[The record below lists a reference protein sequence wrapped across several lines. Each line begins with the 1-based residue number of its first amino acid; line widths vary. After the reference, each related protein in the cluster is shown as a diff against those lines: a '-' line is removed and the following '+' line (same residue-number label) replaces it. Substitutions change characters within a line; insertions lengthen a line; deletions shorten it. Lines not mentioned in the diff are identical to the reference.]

1 MSLIGGYEV
10 IEATRRGMRNVMYA
24 LTQLVKLIGSAFVW
38 AGRWTWTLV
47 TAPFRVVYWFVKS
60 LFLAVV
66 ATPGILWRI
75 PFRAYHRIV
84 VARNWMLAKA
94 EFLQAES
101 AKWKTT
107 FSIARSPY
115 TALRALGFTPQMA
128 ASLLIG
134 TSVVTS
140 GVVVNEA
147 VFADRSFANG
157 DSGVYSNGGSDTPT
171 SWTEG
176 DNTLKI
182 SLGTVAVKAVTISDV
197 SVGTAFTGS
206 TLPSG
211 ATTTIDIG
219 GSGVTDTWLEVGTFV
234 FERNRCETLTLS
246 HIKAHTLNIT
256 SNASDGQSLSPSAGT
271 IRNRAVLGGHGMAQ
285 DMSTQGGLYDRVVI
299 EAPTSGVNGQ
309 IDTLTIS
316 NLYTKGGLCR
326 LTRIKAGTV
335 TLHLNLTGGD
345 SDLATKALTVM
356 DNVTASVINLSDN
369 VEVSMAVPATQT
381 IDQ

>member
-1 MSLIGGYEV
+1 MTAL
-10 IEATRRGMRNVMYA
+10 RGLA
-24 LTQLVKLIGSAFVW
+24 KLIWSLLRW
-38 AGRWTWTLV
+38 AVRWTWKLV
-47 TAPFRVVYWFVKS
+47 TAPFLLVYWFIKS
-60 LFLAVV
+60 LVLAVL

-75 PFRAYHRIV
+75 PFRAYRRIV
-84 VARNWMLAKA
+84 VFRNWLLAKVEYA
-94 EFLQAES
+94 QAES

-107 FSIARSPY
+107 FDIARSPY

-134 TSVVTS
+134 ASAVTG
-140 GVVVNEA
+140 GVVVNET
-147 VFADRSFANG
+147 VFAEKSFARG

-176 DNTLKI
+176 ENTLRIK
-182 SLGTVAVKAVTISDV
+182 LGTTPIKAVTISDV

-219 GSGVTDTWLEVGTFV
+219 GSGVTDTWLHVGTFV
-234 FERNRCETLTLS
+234 FERNRCEVLTLS
-246 HIKAHTLNIT
+246 NIKTATLNIT

-271 IRNRAVLGGHGMAQ
+271 IRNRAVLGGHGMASN
-285 DMSTQGGLYDRVVI
+285 MSTTGGLYDRVVI

-335 TLHLNLTGGD
+335 TIHLNVIGGD
-345 SDLATKALTVM
+345 SDLSTKSFTVM

-381 IDQ
+381 IDN

>member
-1 MSLIGGYEV
+1 MTAPI
-10 IEATRRGMRNVMYA
+10 AFA
-24 LTQLVKLIGSAFVW
+24 KLMWASFVW
-38 AGRWTWTLV
+38 AGRWTWRL
-47 TAPFRVVYWFVKS
+47 AISPFLLIYWFVKS

-66 ATPGILWRI
+66 ATPGILWRL
-75 PFRAYHRIV
+75 PFRAYRRIV
-84 VARNWMLAKA
+84 VFRNWLLAKVEYA
-94 EFLQAES
+94 QAES

-134 TSVVTS
+134 TSVVGG
-140 GVVVNEA
+140 GVVVNET
-147 VFADRSFANG
+147 VFAEKSFARG
-157 DSGVYSNGGSDTPT
+157 DSGVYAAPSDIPT
-171 SWTEG
+171 SWSEG

-182 SLGTVAVKAVTISDV
+182 SLGTTAVKAVTIDSV

-219 GSGVTDTWLEVGTFV
+219 GSGVTDTWLHVGTLV
-234 FERNRCETLTLS
+234 FERNRCEVLTLS
-246 HIKAHTLNIT
+246 NINAHTLNIT

-271 IRNRAVLGGHGMAQ
+271 IRDRAVLGGHGMAQ

-309 IDTLTIS
+309 IDTLTLS
-316 NLYTKGGLCR
+316 NIYTKGGLCR

-335 TLHLNLTGGD
+335 TIHLNLTGGD
-345 SDLATKALTVM
+345 SDLSTKAFTVM
-356 DNVTASVINLSDN
+356 DDVTASVINLSDN

-381 IDQ
+381 IDS

>member
-1 MSLIGGYEV
+1 MTAPIGL
-10 IEATRRGMRNVMYA
+10 A
-24 LTQLVKLIGSAFVW
+24 KLIWSLLRWTV
-38 AGRWTWTLV
+38 RWTWKLV
-47 TAPFRVVYWFVKS
+47 TAPFLVVYWFFKS

-75 PFRAYHRIV
+75 PFRAYRRIV
-84 VARNWMLAKA
+84 RFRNWLLAKV
-94 EFLQAES
+94 EYLQAES

-107 FSIARSPY
+107 FDIMKSPY

-140 GVVVNEA
+140 GVVVNET
-147 VFADRSFANG
+147 VFAEKSFANG
-157 DSGVYSNGGSDTPT
+157 DSGVYSNGGSDIPT

-219 GSGVTDTWLEVGTFV
+219 GSGVTDTWLHVGTLV
-234 FERNRCETLTLS
+234 FERNRCEVLTLS
-246 HIKAHTLNIT
+246 NISTHTLNIT
-256 SNASDGQSLSPSAGT
+256 SNASDGQSLSPAAGT
-271 IRNRAVLGGHGMAQ
+271 IRNRAILGGHGMAQ
-285 DMSTQGGLYDRVVI
+285 DMSTTGGLYDRVVI
-299 EAPTSGVNGQ
+299 EAPTASVNGQ

-326 LTRIKAGTV
+326 LNRIKAGTV
-335 TLHLNLTGGD
+335 TINLNVIGGD
-345 SDLATKALTVM
+345 SDLATKAFTVM
-356 DNVTASVINLSDN
+356 SDVTASVINLSDN

-381 IDQ
+381 IDS

>member
-1 MSLIGGYEV
+1 MTAPI
-10 IEATRRGMRNVMYA
+10 AFA
-24 LTQLVKLIGSAFVW
+24 KLMWASFVW
-38 AGRWTWTLV
+38 AGRWTWRL
-47 TAPFRVVYWFVKS
+47 AISPFLLIYWFVKS

-66 ATPGILWRI
+66 ATPGILWRL
-75 PFRAYHRIV
+75 PFRAYRRIV
-84 VARNWMLAKA
+84 VFRNWLLAKVEYA
-94 EFLQAES
+94 QAES

-134 TSVVTS
+134 TSVVGG
-140 GVVVNEA
+140 GVVVNET
-147 VFADRSFANG
+147 VFAEKSFARG
-157 DSGVYSNGGSDTPT
+157 DSGVYAAPSDIPT
-171 SWTEG
+171 SWSEG

-182 SLGTVAVKAVTISDV
+182 SLGTTAVKAVTIDSV

-219 GSGVTDTWLEVGTFV
+219 GSGVTDTWLHVGTLV
-234 FERNRCETLTLS
+234 FERNRCEVLTLS
-246 HIKAHTLNIT
+246 NINAHTLNIT

-271 IRNRAVLGGHGMAQ
+271 IRDRAVLGGHGMAQ

-309 IDTLTIS
+309 IDTLTLS
-316 NLYTKGGLCR
+316 NIYTKGGLCR

-335 TLHLNLTGGD
+335 TIHLNLTGGD
-345 SDLATKALTVM
+345 SDLSTKAFTVM
-356 DNVTASVINLSDN
+356 DDVTASVINLSDN

-381 IDQ
+381 IDN